1 MKYREA
7 LKQAETELIQGG
19 IPDAGVDAW
28 YLMEYVLRRL
38 VGPDVGRTWY
48 LMHAEDEIEEEI
60 RLEYHALTAKRLKR
74 VPLQY
79 LTGEQ
84 EFYVFPFYVN
94 DQVLIP
100 RQDTEILVEEA
111 LKKVKDGMRILDMCT
126 GSGCILLSILKH
138 RVQVTGIGADISEKA
153 LEVARKNA
161 DRLHTGAVF
170 VKSDLFEELKG
181 KYDVIVSNP
190 PYIET
195 SEIAHLMPEVREY
208 EPHLALD
215 GMDDG
220 LYYYRRI
227 TKQSP
232 AYLKD
237 GGYLLFEIGYNQGKA
252 VSSLLEQAGFK
263 DISVIPDLA
272 GLDRVAMGIWKG

>member
-48 LMHAEDEIEEEI
+48 LMHAEDEIEKEI

-84 EFYVFPFYVN
+84 EFYGFPFYVN

-111 LKKVKDGMRILDMCT
+111 LKKVKDGMRILDMYGFRMHSFEHT
-126 GSGCILLSILKH
+126 ETQGSGYRNRCGYFGES
-138 RVQVTGIGADISEKA
+138 TGGGQKKCRQA
-153 LEVARKNA
+153 
-161 DRLHTGAVF
+161 
-170 VKSDLFEELKG
+170 
-181 KYDVIVSNP
+181 
-190 PYIET
+190 
-195 SEIAHLMPEVREY
+195 AHGCCVCKE
-208 EPHLALD
+208 
-215 GMDDG
+215 
-220 LYYYRRI
+220 
-227 TKQSP
+227 
-232 AYLKD
+232 
-237 GGYLLFEIGYNQGKA
+237 
-252 VSSLLEQAGFK
+252 
-263 DISVIPDLA
+263 
-272 GLDRVAMGIWKG
+272 

>member
-84 EFYVFPFYVN
+84 EFYGFPFYVN

-100 RQDTEILVEEA
+100 RGSLEKSEGWHADPGYVYGFRMHSFEHTE
-111 LKKVKDGMRILDMCT
+111 T
-126 GSGCILLSILKH
+126 QGSGYRNRCGYFGES
-138 RVQVTGIGADISEKA
+138 TGGGQKKCRQA
-153 LEVARKNA
+153 
-161 DRLHTGAVF
+161 
-170 VKSDLFEELKG
+170 
-181 KYDVIVSNP
+181 
-190 PYIET
+190 
-195 SEIAHLMPEVREY
+195 AHGCCVCKE
-208 EPHLALD
+208 
-215 GMDDG
+215 
-220 LYYYRRI
+220 
-227 TKQSP
+227 
-232 AYLKD
+232 
-237 GGYLLFEIGYNQGKA
+237 
-252 VSSLLEQAGFK
+252 
-263 DISVIPDLA
+263 
-272 GLDRVAMGIWKG
+272 